1 MVQIGS
7 VGGALFA
14 FVIADRIGRIW
25 ATRVLCTFWVVGIAM
40 FMGNNGSLGL
50 IYAGRF
56 IAGLGV
62 GQTPVVG
69 PVYIAEIAPAPIRGL
84 CTCIFTGFVYLG
96 IVLAYFANY
105 GCEINIGDTTHAR
118 WLVPTS
124 VHIIFAGLS
133 FILTF
138 LQYESPRFLIKQNQ
152 PDKAL
157 HNMSRLRHLPP
168 DHPYVTEEIAAIS
181 MQHHEEME
189 ATKGTTFWG
198 MIKELLF
205 IPSNLYRFYLAIGA
219 QLMSQWSGAGSITL
233 YAPDLFALM
242 GITGTN
248 ESLLVT
254 AVFGIV
260 KLVAA
265 IGCALFLVDVIGRKR
280 SLLIGITL
288 QAIAMIYVAGFLT
301 GVPELGI
308 VDDYELTPNETGP
321 SKGAIFMIY
330 LSGFGWALGWNSMQY
345 LLTAELFP
353 LRIRALATSIAMT
366 AHFANQYGNSRA
378 LPNMLLPL
386 SSGGIT
392 PSGTFWC
399 FAAVVST
406 ILLLQNH
413 IFHILEY
420 SRIQHFSIRSK
431 ANVTIRPLEWVAR
444 VLFRG
449 KVARLENIARA
460 GGDFALEVMRKRVKE
475 QDTTTRKDFLTRVLA
490 QRASDKVDISEI
502 QLAAQ
507 SWDFIGAGTE
517 TTAAV
522 LTSTTYY
529 LLRDRKLLD
538 QVTAEIRAA
547 FPNAAA
553 ITNAATEKLELLHRV
568 CLEGLRLPTG
578 APPILPRLV
587 PQGGDTVDGHF
598 IPGGTPV
605 TIAPM
610 VAALDPAN
618 FKDPLEFKPE
628 RWLGKGDDILAASQP
643 FSLGAR
649 GCAGKA

>member
-1 MVQIGS
+1 MAGGVKKPVNIFRLKNLGLPKEVFNWRLWFSVFSFGLLGAARGVDEGLINGAFNSKDFQATIHYDSYDEVAQANIKANVSAMVQIGS

-25 ATRVLCTFWVVGIAM
+25 ATRVLCILWIVGIAL
-40 FMGNNGSLGL
+40 FMGHGGSLGL

-69 PVYIAEIAPAPIRGL
+69 PVYIAEIAPAAIRGL

-105 GCEINIGDTTHAR
+105 GCQINIGDTTHAR

-133 FILTF
+133 FFLTF
-138 LQYESPRFLIKQNQ
+138 LQYESPRFLIKQGKG
-152 PDKAL
+152 DKAL
-157 HNMSRLRHLPP
+157 QNMSRLRHLPP
-168 DHPYVTEEIAAIS
+168 DHPYVAEEIAAIT

-265 IGCALFLVDVIGRKR
+265 IGCALFLVDVVGRKR

-288 QAIAMIYVAGFLT
+288 QAVAMIYVAGFLT
-301 GVPELGI
+301 GVPELGL
-308 VDDYELTPNETGP
+308 VEDYELTANETGP

-378 LPNMLLPL
+378 LPNMLLPT
-386 SSGGIT
+386 SSGGIS
-392 PSGTFWC
+392 PAGTFWC
-399 FAAVVST
+399 FGAVTVLGGAWVWFFVPETAGRS
-406 ILLLQNH
+406 
-413 IFHILEY
+413 LE
-420 SRIQHFSIRSK
+420 SMD
-431 ANVTIRPLEWVAR
+431 
-444 VLFRG
+444 
-449 KVARLENIARA
+449 RL
-460 GGDFALEVMRKRVKE
+460 FALPWYKIGLHGN
-475 QDTTTRKDFLTRVLA
+475 KDADELDVVYDKKVEEA
-490 QRASDKVDISEI
+490 GASRADHVEKSEEKV
-502 QLAAQ
+502 
-507 SWDFIGAGTE
+507 
-517 TTAAV
+517 
-522 LTSTTYY
+522 
-529 LLRDRKLLD
+529 
-538 QVTAEIRAA
+538 
-547 FPNAAA
+547 
-553 ITNAATEKLELLHRV
+553 
-568 CLEGLRLPTG
+568 
-578 APPILPRLV
+578 
-587 PQGGDTVDGHF
+587 
-598 IPGGTPV
+598 
-605 TIAPM
+605 
-610 VAALDPAN
+610 
-618 FKDPLEFKPE
+618 
-628 RWLGKGDDILAASQP
+628 
-643 FSLGAR
+643 
-649 GCAGKA
+649 